1 MKKRTPISKIM
12 SNDIITINKTQSIR
26 EVSEIIRDKNIRHVP
41 VVSGEKIIGMLS
53 KVDLQKIS
61 FVNTVDGDEL
71 TTALY
76 DGLNIEQVMTKDV
89 KVVQKNDT
97 IYDVA
102 TILSKN
108 EFHSLPVLENEKL
121 VGIVTT
127 TDLIKYLVDQYW
139 TFYFRKGSIYLISRC
154 FNNTVVLGVFVSN
167 FRCIS
172 PSKSLTS
179 STVPNC
185 LRLFFNS
192 NSTWLPTNS
201 FQSRFPYL
209 FF

>member
-89 KVVQKNDT
+89 KVVQKDDT

-127 TDLIKYLVDQYW
+127 TDLIKYLVDQY
-139 TFYFRKGSIYLISRC
+139 
-154 FNNTVVLGVFVSN
+154 
-167 FRCIS
+167 
-172 PSKSLTS
+172 
-179 STVPNC
+179 
-185 LRLFFNS
+185 
-192 NSTWLPTNS
+192 
-201 FQSRFPYL
+201 
-209 FF
+209 

>member
-1 MKKRTPISKIM
+1 M

-127 TDLIKYLVDQYW
+127 TDLIKYLVDQY
-139 TFYFRKGSIYLISRC
+139 
-154 FNNTVVLGVFVSN
+154 
-167 FRCIS
+167 
-172 PSKSLTS
+172 
-179 STVPNC
+179 
-185 LRLFFNS
+185 
-192 NSTWLPTNS
+192 
-201 FQSRFPYL
+201 
-209 FF
+209 

>member
-1 MKKRTPISKIM
+1 M

-26 EVSEIIRDKNIRHVP
+26 EVSDIIKDKNIRHVP
-41 VVSGEKIIGMLS
+41 VVSGEKVIGMLS

-89 KVVQKNDT
+89 KVVQKYDT

-121 VGIVTT
+121 VSIVTT
-127 TDLIKYLVDQYW
+127 TDLIKYLVDQY
-139 TFYFRKGSIYLISRC
+139 
-154 FNNTVVLGVFVSN
+154 
-167 FRCIS
+167 
-172 PSKSLTS
+172 
-179 STVPNC
+179 
-185 LRLFFNS
+185 
-192 NSTWLPTNS
+192 
-201 FQSRFPYL
+201 
-209 FF
+209 